1 MERYGYAH
9 SGEAVEVVNL
19 RVRAEGPAPA
29 VSSAFGG
36 EGSDSEPARR
46 GTRAVLLDGART
58 ECPVYA
64 RERLRPG
71 DRLAGPAL
79 AVSVDSTCLLLGG
92 QVAEVDELGNLLI
105 REASDT

>member
-1 MERYGYAH
+1 M
-9 SGEAVEVVNL
+9 
-19 RVRAEGPAPA
+19 
-29 VSSAFGG
+29 SSAFGG
-36 EGSDSEPARR
+36 DSGDSEPPR
-46 GTRAVLLDGART
+46 GETPLVLIDGAQT

-64 RERLRPG
+64 RERLHPG

-105 REASDT
+105 REGPTA